1 MHNQYTDLFVNLPEV
16 NVQQIV
22 EIDKQTIHIQI
33 VPKSCKQA
41 CPICRSDRSVIRKGS
56 NQTRKIRHTDA
67 FGKIV
72 YILAPAIRLFCKNCQ
87 AGFVWKYSFV
97 RPGRRY
103 STAFEQ
109 QAIRTASVSTV
120 KQSAEI
126 YHIPASTLQ
135 TKHQQWLSVESERL
149 RQLAWND
156 ALSSSHLVLG
166 IDDFAIRKGH
176 TYNTGIH
183 DLRGETLLD
192 ILPGRKLDELREYA
206 RKHPE
211 FLALRPKAVVMDLA
225 PYYHA
230 WIQECFPGALRV
242 ADRFHV
248 MRYVI
253 DALQAVRKDVQGSL
267 SARARANLK
276 AKHRLL
282 NPQAASL
289 PSEKQRELQEILSYA
304 SLLQQVY
311 AWKEALGEWYD
322 GAPDAKV
329 AAIWFDRWLE
339 QGELLQHPA
348 VAACIKTMRHW
359 RTEIVHYHSCRWTNA
374 AVEGRNNRMKA
385 YQRRHYF
392 TRNRERYVQGLLV
405 ECNRER
411 FGT

>member
-149 RQLAWND
+149 RQLA
-156 ALSSSHLVLG
+156 
-166 IDDFAIRKGH
+166 
-176 TYNTGIH
+176 
-183 DLRGETLLD
+183 
-192 ILPGRKLDELREYA
+192 
-206 RKHPE
+206 
-211 FLALRPKAVVMDLA
+211 
-225 PYYHA
+225 
-230 WIQECFPGALRV
+230 
-242 ADRFHV
+242 
-248 MRYVI
+248 
-253 DALQAVRKDVQGSL
+253 
-267 SARARANLK
+267 
-276 AKHRLL
+276 
-282 NPQAASL
+282 
-289 PSEKQRELQEILSYA
+289 
-304 SLLQQVY
+304 
-311 AWKEALGEWYD
+311 
-322 GAPDAKV
+322 
-329 AAIWFDRWLE
+329 
-339 QGELLQHPA
+339 
-348 VAACIKTMRHW
+348 
-359 RTEIVHYHSCRWTNA
+359 
-374 AVEGRNNRMKA
+374 
-385 YQRRHYF
+385 
-392 TRNRERYVQGLLV
+392 
-405 ECNRER
+405 
-411 FGT
+411 

>member
-1 MHNQYTDLFVNLPEV
+1 MHNQYTDLLIHLPEV

-22 EIDKQTIHIQI
+22 EIDEQTIHLQI
-33 VPKSCKQA
+33 VPTSRKQA

-72 YILAPAIRLFCKNCQ
+72 YFLAPAIRLFCKNCQ
-87 AGFVWKYSFV
+87 AGFVWQYSFV

-126 YHIPASTLQ
+126 HHIPASTLQ
-135 TKHQQWLSVESERL
+135 TKHQQWLSVENERL

-183 DLRGETLLD
+183 NLRGETLLD

-248 MRYVI
+248 TRYVI
-253 DALQAVRKDVQGSL
+253 DALQAVRKDIQGSL

-289 PSEKQRELQEILSYA
+289 PPEKQRELQEILSYA
-304 SLLQQVY
+304 SLLRQVH
-311 AWKEALGEWYD
+311 AWKEA
-322 GAPDAKV
+322 
-329 AAIWFDRWLE
+329 
-339 QGELLQHPA
+339 
-348 VAACIKTMRHW
+348 W
-359 RTEIVHYHSCRWTNA
+359 RMVRRCT
-374 AVEGRNNRMKA
+374 GR
-385 YQRRHYF
+385 
-392 TRNRERYVQGLLV
+392 
-405 ECNRER
+405 
-411 FGT
+411 